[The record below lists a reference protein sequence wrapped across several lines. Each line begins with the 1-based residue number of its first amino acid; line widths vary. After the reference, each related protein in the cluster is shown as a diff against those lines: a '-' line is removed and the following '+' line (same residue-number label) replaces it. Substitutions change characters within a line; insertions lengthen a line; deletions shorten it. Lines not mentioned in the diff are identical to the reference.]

1 MGLERREGR
10 RRVRVFCR
18 VVQGCFAVFSV
29 GLFPLSPEVL
39 LLFSGGLSPCFP
51 EVFRL
56 FSSIVS
62 LVLQQCFTVFSSGIS
77 PCSPTVFHCVLQG
90 CFAVFS
96 RAVSPCSPAVFH
108 RVLQR
113 GAEAGGISIIIL
125 LSDRCSL
132 FFFFKVTVTSPNNV
146 EKPAHV
152 CWLVSMRPAKGVG
165 NLESMLW
172 TEELTDR
179 YMFLCSYTL

>member
-1 MGLERREGR
+1 MFLI
-10 RRVRVFCR
+10 
-18 VVQGCFAVFSV
+18 
-29 GLFPLSPEVL
+29 
-39 LLFSGGLSPCFP
+39 LFSPGSRGVLRLFSSCVSPCCP
-51 EVFRL
+51 AVFRL
-56 FSSIVS
+56 FSSCFS
-62 LVLQQCFTVFSSGIS
+62 HVLQVCFTVFSSGIS

-132 FFFFKVTVTSPNNV
+132 FFFFKVTVTSPNYV

-152 CWLVSMRPAKGVG
+152 CWLVSMLAAKGFG
-165 NLESMLW
+165 NLDSMLW
-172 TEELTDR
+172 IEELTDR
-179 YMFLCSYTL
+179 